1 MFENT
6 KYELNLYINGNLV
19 GNVRSIATNLVWA
32 RRRTKRGADSID
44 FTLNDKVFE
53 KWCEKHYTTIGDLLK
68 PYALECRVIRNGV
81 EVLGGFLATMPA
93 YHPKQASAELDLHF
107 DGYLNLLAGVYIYD
121 DNTTLPLG
129 TVTGTMGSLIQQFI
143 TLANTRSTNAGKGF
157 GFVANTIDVMPSI
170 TNTFDNYKTVKEFI
184 TDRCDNTQG
193 AGPFDVYFYADKSY
207 DVKADSNFGDIITG
221 WVAQYPADLR
231 KISLSEISAPEMMD
245 YASVIFAIG
254 YGEISSN
261 SDEDTTISTIVSQD
275 SATAEYGYCEK
286 LVSYSS
292 ITRQDTLLQKAL
304 TDLHILSNP
313 IWRPE
318 VATNGKWLAPTP
330 NGDNKIWLGDTITI
344 QNNADLTGMTSGT
357 FRVNELEV
365 RVSSTGSEN
374 IKPTLE
380 RV

>member
-19 GNVRSIATNLVWA
+19 GNVRPIATKLVWA

-68 PYALECRVIRNGV
+68 PYALECRVVRNGV
-81 EVLGGFLATMPA
+81 NVLGGFLATMPA
-93 YHPKQASAELDLHF
+93 YHPRQASAELDLHF

-143 TLANTRSTNAGKGF
+143 TLANTRSTSAGKGF

-221 WVAQYPADLR
+221 WVAQYPADPR

-261 SDEDTTISTIVSQD
+261 PDEDTTISTIVSQD